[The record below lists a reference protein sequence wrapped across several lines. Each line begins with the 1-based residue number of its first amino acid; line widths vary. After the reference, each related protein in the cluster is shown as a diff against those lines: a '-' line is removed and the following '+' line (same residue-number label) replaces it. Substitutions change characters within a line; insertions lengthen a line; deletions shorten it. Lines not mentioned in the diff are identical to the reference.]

1 MRISD
6 WSSDVCSSDLD
17 YSAFAKSIGIDSF
30 VAMPISGFKGDNITS
45 LSPNTPWY
53 TGPALIEHLE
63 TVPLDNDRLAA
74 APFRMEGSEGR
85 RVGKECVRTCRSRGS
100 PVH

>member
-1 MRISD
+1 M
-6 WSSDVCSSDLD
+6 DLVDYSEARFNEIVED

-74 APFRMEGSEGR
+74 APFRMAVQWVKSGR
-85 RVGKECVRTCRSRGS
+85 ASCRERGCQY
-100 PVH
+100 V